1 MLLQFQKMYLID
13 KIDNIVDK
21 FNNTYHSATSIR
33 PADVKSSTY
42 IDFSIETIDKDPK
55 FKVDDHVVIS
65 RYKKTAKGYTTNWS
79 VEIFV
84 NKNVTVPQIYVKR
97 TLTEKKLLG
106 HFYEKEQQ
114 KTNQTESRIGKVIKK
129 EGDTLYVKQKC
140 SNNSFNGWVYK
151 KDIII

>member
-21 FNNTYHSATSIR
+21 YNNTYHSAISIR

-84 NKNVTVPQIYVKR
+84 NKNVTV
-97 TLTEKKLLG
+97 
-106 HFYEKEQQ
+106 
-114 KTNQTESRIGKVIKK
+114 S
-129 EGDTLYVKQKC
+129 
-140 SNNSFNGWVYK
+140 
-151 KDIII
+151 